1 MYCKVNDLTG
11 VWTGIRVCPN
21 HFETETETWSLLPM
35 EQQANELTAGGWVFL
50 ILAWTVITGVT
61 AVCFYRVRKLK

>member
-1 MYCKVNDLTG
+1 
-11 VWTGIRVCPN
+11 
-21 HFETETETWSLLPM
+21 M